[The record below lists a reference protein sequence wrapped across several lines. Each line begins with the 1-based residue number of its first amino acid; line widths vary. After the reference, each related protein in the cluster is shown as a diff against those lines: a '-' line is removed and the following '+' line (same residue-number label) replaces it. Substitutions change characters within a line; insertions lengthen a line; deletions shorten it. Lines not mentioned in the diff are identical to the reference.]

1 MCQELGWLFRPVVP
15 DPEWWPLHSDDQ
27 MRLIRRDPHCDARAK
42 LAESWGKLR
51 EMELAP
57 THILFGP
64 KNKLRQAMRLVVE
77 EELGKLA
84 NQHLTPMVEHY
95 QRLWQRDKDDRAV
108 LCERYRQVHS
118 RAIFLC
124 EHLVKQDYPV
134 TPELARQVM
143 EMLPDKK
150 LKPRDVSLLSL
161 GQYLNVPEGVL
172 STTAS
177 ARDLALAQYRYWDET
192 PNKTFRQLI
201 SLWISQ
207 LY

>member
-1 MCQELGWLFRPVVP
+1 
-15 DPEWWPLHSDDQ
+15 
-27 MRLIRRDPHCDARAK
+27 
-42 LAESWGKLR
+42 
-51 EMELAP
+51 
-57 THILFGP
+57 
-64 KNKLRQAMRLVVE
+64 
-77 EELGKLA
+77 
-84 NQHLTPMVEHY
+84 
-95 QRLWQRDKDDRAV
+95 
-108 LCERYRQVHS
+108 
-118 RAIFLC
+118 
-124 EHLVKQDYPV
+124 
-134 TPELARQVM
+134 
-143 EMLPDKK
+143 MLPEKK